1 MIDRKRKIAY
11 KFFESNE
18 NYFIEELQKNFKQK
32 NYYLKENIVNLFD
45 GLFGKINTLEL
56 FLEWIISEKKITLTE
71 DTSFVYRDID
81 WLQKGR
87 TNDENFS
94 WTQEISE
101 GSIEKKSYTWIYKHD
116 GDKLTRAYNH
126 NNE

>member
-1 MIDRKRKIAY
+1 MIDRQRKIAY

-32 NYYLKENIVNLFD
+32 KYYLKENIVNFFD

-71 DTSFVYRDID
+71 DTIFVYRDID
-81 WLQKGR
+81 WLQKKR

-101 GSIEKKSYTWIYKHD
+101 GSIEKKTYTWIYRD
-116 GDKLTRAYNH
+116 GKLVKMDD
-126 NNE
+126 NEVSQ